1 MNNPSRLLGLI
12 LIFVLFIGFGCAQA
26 DTENDLVQLRG
37 EIDTIDKQILELLN
51 QRAEVVLEIGEFKK
65 KNDLGVY
72 DPNREKQIEKNLAE
86 MNNGPMP
93 DKSVINIF
101 RAIISACRE
110 LQ

>member
-1 MNNPSRLLGLI
+1 MNNPSRRPGLL
-12 LIFVLFIGFGCAQA
+12 LIFILFIGVGCAQA
-26 DTENDLVQLRG
+26 DDDNDLTQLRG
-37 EIDTIDKQILELLN
+37 KIDTIDKQILELLN
-51 QRAEVVLEIGEFKK
+51 QRAEVVLEIGELKK
-65 KNDLGVY
+65 QNDLVVY

-101 RAIISACRE
+101 RAIISASRG